1 MGLYYSKEGL
11 YREVWQIKEFLGIY
25 RDTYNFDL
33 MDYCIDNGT
42 IIESVPF
49 KTHGLRGMAIIGD
62 ELHEDIILLN
72 KKRSKCEQNF
82 DCGHEVIHL
91 CLHRQVG
98 QRSFN
103 CFDNV
108 QKTQNP
114 FIEWHANEGSA
125 ELFVPY
131 KVFIPLVKEKIGN
144 STDYHVIESAKAEMA
159 SIFNVPEAVIR
170 YRLENLKYEIY
181 QYINGIPL
189 DCLEILSLRQQK
201 QRNINILSLNDIS
214 DNDFSKHYQEWYSC
228 L

>member
-1 MGLYYSKEGL
+1 MSLYYSKEGL
-11 YREVWQIKEFLGIY
+11 YREVGLIKEFLGLY
-25 RDTYNFDL
+25 RNEYGFDL
-33 MDYCIDNGT
+33 INYCTDNGT

-62 ELHEDIILLN
+62 EFQEDIILLN
-72 KKRSKCEQNF
+72 KKRSKSEQNF

-91 CLHRQVG
+91 CLHREIG

-108 QKTQNP
+108 QKTQNT
-114 FIEWHANEGSA
+114 FIEWQANEGSA

-131 KVFIPLVKEKIGN
+131 KIFIPLVKQKIGN
-144 STDYHVIESAKAEMA
+144 STDHHVIENAKTEMA

-170 YRLENLKYEIY
+170 YRLENLKYEIF
-181 QYINGIPL
+181 QYLNGIPL
-189 DCLEILSLRQQK
+189 DRLEILSLNQQR
-201 QRNINILSLNDIS
+201 QRNIDILSINDIS
-214 DNDFSKHYQEWYSC
+214 DNDFTKHYQMWRAC